1 MQISI
6 FKEFCMET
14 KGLDITRLIMSI
26 IAIVWAIVLGVLVG
40 DYFYTINKGD
50 EIANIFLILL
60 FPIIIL
66 IGIILIINTIMGIL
80 GVKKYFKNKNIA
92 LNDRNV
98 GVGRIVVKII
108 IAILGLSLP
117 LLVAYICDIV
127 EVNKKKKNNS

>member
-1 MQISI
+1 
-6 FKEFCMET
+6 MET
-14 KGLDITRLIMSI
+14 KSLDITRLIMSI

-60 FPIIIL
+60 LPIFIL
-66 IGIILIINTIMGIL
+66 MGVVLVINTIMGII
-80 GVKKYFKNKNIA
+80 GVKKYFNNKNIA

-108 IAILGLSLP
+108 ISILGLSLP
-117 LLVAYICDIV
+117 LLIAYICDIV
-127 EVNKKKKNNS
+127 EVNKKNNN